1 MTINWSWSWSS
12 WSSRDDHHQLD
23 DHHHHF
29 HLQHHLWAHTYKD
42 SHRCCLDKDI
52 VLDFRKTQLS
62 LRKLF
67 LEKIK
72 TKSMD
77 YHVSNNTVQY
87 NNPTFANC
95 PTSWLI
101 CMIFQTS
108 QSVAKRTDK
117 SDKSIVFA
125 NNTNHLDGLSYC
137 TVHDKNLS
145 LQSDSRPFAKRIVM
159 RDIFFFKTPCILQQG
174 FETCP

>member
-1 MTINWSWSWSS
+1 MITITISINSTTCDVSL
-12 WSSRDDHHQLD
+12 H
-23 DHHHHF
+23 
-29 HLQHHLWAHTYKD
+29 AHKD

-77 YHVSNNTVQY
+77 YHVPNNTVQY
-87 NNPTFANC
+87 DDPIFANC

-145 LQSDSRPFAKRIVM
+145 LQSDRQALCKENSHA
-159 RDIFFFKTPCILQQG
+159 
-174 FETCP
+174 

>member
-1 MTINWSWSWSS
+1 M
-12 WSSRDDHHQLD
+12 
-23 DHHHHF
+23 
-29 HLQHHLWAHTYKD
+29 
-42 SHRCCLDKDI
+42 
-52 VLDFRKTQLS
+52 LDFRKTQLS

-77 YHVSNNTVQY
+77 YHIPNNTVQY
-87 NNPTFANC
+87 DNPTFANC

-101 CMIFQTS
+101 CMIFQAS

-125 NNTNHLDGLSYC
+125 NDTNHLDGLSYC

-145 LQSDSRPFAKRIVM
+145 LQSDRQALCKKNSHA
-159 RDIFFFKTPCILQQG
+159 
-174 FETCP
+174 